1 MPASRKW
8 RGWSLSCVFSHHEP
22 NEKINIL
29 VAFLWSYGPGDHE
42 NHENQNNAWV
52 GDLTKRPRED
62 QNSCGI
68 LVVLWTTRPREPQE
82 PKECLGWRFNQ
93 ETTRRPTFL
102 WPSCGLVDQE
112 TTRTTRTKRMPGL
125 ETWPRDHEK
134 TKILVVFLWSCG
146 PRDHKNHENHENIL
160 ISKDSTDT
168 NCAALQNL

>member
-1 MPASRKW
+1 MRGGGCPVSHIIYRYWYSTMPASRKW

-52 GDLTKRPRED
+52 GDLTR
-62 QNSCGI
+62 
-68 LVVLWTTRPREPQE
+68 RPREPRE
-82 PKECLGWRFNQ
+82 PEECLGWRFNQ

-134 TKILVVFLWSCG
+134 TKILVVLWTMRPQE
-146 PRDHKNHENHENIL
+146 PREPREHFDIKGQYWH
-160 ISKDSTDT
+160 
-168 NCAALQNL
+168 